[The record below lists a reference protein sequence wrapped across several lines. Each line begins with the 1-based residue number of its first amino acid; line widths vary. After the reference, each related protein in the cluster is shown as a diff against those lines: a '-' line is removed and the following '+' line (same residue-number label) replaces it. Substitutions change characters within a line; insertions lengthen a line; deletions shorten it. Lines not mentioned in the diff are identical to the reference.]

1 MGVGEEDPVAETHS
15 EEYHHG
21 QMNAATQVA
30 DFRIFASLTK
40 WASLHLAVV
49 ILMLTLWFCVG
60 AGFLGGL
67 IPGLIVLGL
76 GIALLR
82 NKRRPV
88 H

>member
-1 MGVGEEDPVAETHS
+1 MADTHS
-15 EEYHHG
+15 DEYRHG
-21 QMNAATQVA
+21 EMNAATQVA

-40 WASLHLAVV
+40 WFALHIAVL
-49 ILMLTLWFCVG
+49 ILVLTLWFCVG
-60 AGFLGGL
+60 ASFLGGL

-76 GIALLR
+76 GIAFLR

>member
-1 MGVGEEDPVAETHS
+1 MADAHTDDYRHGE
-15 EEYHHG
+15 
-21 QMNAATQVA
+21 MNAATQIA

-40 WASLHLAVV
+40 WACLLLATL
-49 ILMLTLWFCVG
+49 ILVLSLWFCVG

-67 IPGLIVLGL
+67 VPGLIVLGV
-76 GIALLR
+76 GIAFLR